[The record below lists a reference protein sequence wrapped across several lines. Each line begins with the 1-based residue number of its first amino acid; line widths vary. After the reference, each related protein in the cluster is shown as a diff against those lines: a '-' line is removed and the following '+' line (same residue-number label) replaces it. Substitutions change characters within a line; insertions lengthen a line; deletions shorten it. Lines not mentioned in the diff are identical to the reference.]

1 MARKPLNVW
10 AKERRPEFERRLSEF
25 SLKGLQNVIEI
36 ANKALDPRV
45 RLQANTY
52 LLDKV
57 LGRDFSLN
65 REQPPDNNIVI
76 NLVPVGAEA
85 VISEE
90 DAELIRRAEAGEQM
104 LDLPGPNEEGWDVG
118 EEWGTDTYDPE

>member
-25 SLKGLQNVIEI
+25 SLQGLQNVIEI
-36 ANKALDPRV
+36 ANRALDPRV
-45 RLQANTY
+45 RLQANQF
-52 LLDKV
+52 LLEKI
-57 LGRDFSLN
+57 LGRDYSLN

-90 DAELIRRAEAGEQM
+90 DAELIRRAEAGEQRIDIPA
-104 LDLPGPNEEGWDVG
+104 LDEELWDVG
-118 EEWGTDTYDPE
+118 EWGTDVYDPE

>member
-1 MARKPLNVW
+1 MRKPLNVW

-25 SLKGLQNVIEI
+25 SLTALQNVIDI

-90 DAELIRRAEAGEQM
+90 DAELIRRAEAGEQRV
-104 LDLPGPNEEGWDVG
+104 DIPAPDEELWDVG
-118 EEWGTDTYDPE
+118 EWGTDVYDPE

>member
-25 SLKGLQNVIEI
+25 SLTALQNVIDI

-104 LDLPGPNEEGWDVG
+104 LDLPSPDEELWNVGDEWG
-118 EEWGTDTYDPE
+118 EEIYDP

>member
-25 SLKGLQNVIEI
+25 SLTALQNVIEI
-36 ANKALDPRV
+36 ASRALDPRV

-65 REQPPDNNIVI
+65 REQPPDSNIFI
-76 NLVPVGAEA
+76 NLVPVGTDP

-90 DAELIRRAEAGEQM
+90 DAELIKRAEAGEQR
-104 LDLPGPNEEGWDVG
+104 LQLQSPDEEAWNVGDEWG
-118 EEWGTDTYDPE
+118 EEIYDP

>member
-36 ANKALDPRV
+36 ANRALDPRV

-65 REQPPDNNIVI
+65 REQPPDSNIFI
-76 NLVPVGAEA
+76 NLVPVGTEA
-85 VISEE
+85 AISEE

-104 LDLPGPNEEGWDVG
+104 LDLPSPDEEGWDVG